1 LARTPQ
7 AYLGE
12 VLNVS
17 ITYDEF
23 KTRWKDL
30 NYVFHVLALASA
42 LNADG
47 CSGVTEY
54 YHLGCLEHDIAYRT
68 GFDPLGLPVDK
79 AEADKRFRW
88 YMNSKSRFGRL
99 GPMAYWRYY
108 AVKWFGDKSWNATIP
123 FPDVTFLNRKVT

>member
-1 LARTPQ
+1 MDRPNT
-7 AYLGE
+7 
-12 VLNVS
+12 VIS
-17 ITYDEF
+17 YDEYT
-23 KTRWKDL
+23 KRWDK
-30 NYVFHVLALASA
+30 NISYTFRVLALATA

-54 YHLGCLEHDIAYRT
+54 FHIGCLEHDIAYRT
-68 GFDPLGLPVDK
+68 GFDPLGFPVNK

-88 YMNSKSRFGRL
+88 YMTSKSHFGRL

-123 FPDVTFLNRKVT
+123 FPDVTFLDHNYGAK